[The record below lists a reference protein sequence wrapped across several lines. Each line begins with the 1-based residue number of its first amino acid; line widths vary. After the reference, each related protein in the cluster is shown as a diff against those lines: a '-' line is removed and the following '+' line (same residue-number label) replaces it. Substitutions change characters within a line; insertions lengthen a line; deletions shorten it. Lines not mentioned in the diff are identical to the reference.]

1 LASGD
6 ALEVAGALLWAL
18 HVILVSRAV
27 KYMEVLSFSVGQYF
41 VAGVLNLLVSLGL
54 HMSFI
59 GLTSGWWTIVYIG
72 VLSTAVGYTL
82 QVLGQKYAPPTD
94 ATILLS
100 MDAVFAALTGYIF
113 LDETMRMVQLVGC
126 GLILTAVLVTQL
138 KVIRPEELK
147 T

>member
-1 LASGD
+1 
-6 ALEVAGALLWAL
+6 
-18 HVILVSRAV
+18 
-27 KYMEVLSFSVGQYF
+27 MEVLSFSVGQYF

-100 MDAVFAALTGYIF
+100 MEAVFAALTGYIF